1 MAVYLVDYENV
12 KTDGLLGIGS
22 LSESDALYLF
32 YSENANKL
40 TFDLHEK
47 LLESKA
53 RIEYLKADVGTK
65 NSLDFQLV
73 TYIGWLIARN
83 NDSSYVIVTNDNGF
97 KSVVT
102 FWKKRGVKIEM
113 VANLTRTKQSQIE
126 ENLLTKVKAL
136 ITDDTEARFVTD
148 CILKYKT
155 KQGLN
160 NALVKEYESTKGG
173 QLYKTI
179 KPLILDKKGK

>member
-1 MAVYLVDYENV
+1 
-12 KTDGLLGIGS
+12 
-22 LSESDALYLF
+22 
-32 YSENANKL
+32 
-40 TFDLHEK
+40 
-47 LLESKA
+47 
-53 RIEYLKADVGTK
+53 VGTK

-73 TYIGWLIARN
+73 TYIGWLIAKHA
-83 NDSSYVIVTNDNGF
+83 DVSYVIVTNDNGF

-102 FWKKRGVKIEM
+102 FWKKREVAIEM
-113 VANLTRTKQSQIE
+113 VANLARTNQGQIE
-126 ENLLTKVKAL
+126 ASLQKKVEAL
-136 ITDDTEARFVTD
+136 IADEKDAKFVTD

-179 KPLILDKKGK
+179 KALIQDKKGK